1 MNENDPTVIQDI
13 PDFLAHAI
21 ALEYESV
28 ERYQELADSMDVH
41 NNPRV
46 AELFR
51 KLAHYGELH
60 AREIEHHADG
70 IELPG
75 ISPWDFK
82 WCTPEGPESGTWD
95 DVHYMMNRRQALEYA
110 LCNEQR
116 GRDFYAGV
124 AESSPDEAVR
134 KLAAEFSAEET
145 EHVNILKSW
154 LLNLV
159 EPDSVRPED
168 LDPPNMPE

>member
-1 MNENDPTVIQDI
+1 MNENDPSIIRDI

-21 ALEYESV
+21 ALEFESV

-60 AREIEHHADG
+60 AHEIEHHALG
-70 IELPG
+70 IDLPE

-82 WCTPEGPESGTWD
+82 WCTPEGPESGTLD
-95 DVHYMMNRRQALEYA
+95 GVHYMMNRRQVLEYA

-124 AESSPDEAVR
+124 AEFSPDEGVR
-134 KLAAEFSAEET
+134 ELAAEFAREET

-159 EPDSVRPED
+159 EPDSVRPAD
-168 LDPPNMPE
+168 LDPPNIPE

>member
-60 AREIEHHADG
+60 ARDIEHHADG

-75 ISPWDFK
+75 ISP
-82 WCTPEGPESGTWD
+82 GISNG
-95 DVHYMMNRRQALEYA
+95 VRRKA
-110 LCNEQR
+110 R
-116 GRDFYAGV
+116 R
-124 AESSPDEAVR
+124 
-134 KLAAEFSAEET
+134 AAPGMTFT
-145 EHVNILKSW
+145 T
-154 LLNLV
+154 
-159 EPDSVRPED
+159 
-168 LDPPNMPE
+168 